1 MTKNSKIV
9 FLTDLIEQ
17 RLRKESEI
25 KFYEEQ
31 LKEIQD
37 KLKGVTNEPAN
48 YLKDNVDDK
57 VVDSMVNS
65 SAGANPRKYFDAE
78 KKKFSSDKKIPKTD
92 KRYSDFLPEGS
103 DSPPTDKQIVQALL
117 N

>member
-37 KLKGVTNEPAN
+37 KLFFLRKEQELTVTIIDILDQEKIIDFEYGKAK
-48 YLKDNVDDK
+48 LLDK
-57 VVDSMVNS
+57 
-65 SAGANPRKYFDAE
+65 E
-78 KKKFSSDKKIPKTD
+78 
-92 KRYSDFLPEGS
+92 
-103 DSPPTDKQIVQALL
+103 
-117 N
+117 

>member
-1 MTKNSKIV
+1 MLLKKNIDGSQVTKNSKIV

-37 KLKGVTNEPAN
+37 KLFFLRKEQELTVTIIDILEQEKIIDFEYGMAK
-48 YLKDNVDDK
+48 LLDK
-57 VVDSMVNS
+57 
-65 SAGANPRKYFDAE
+65 E
-78 KKKFSSDKKIPKTD
+78 
-92 KRYSDFLPEGS
+92 
-103 DSPPTDKQIVQALL
+103 
-117 N
+117 